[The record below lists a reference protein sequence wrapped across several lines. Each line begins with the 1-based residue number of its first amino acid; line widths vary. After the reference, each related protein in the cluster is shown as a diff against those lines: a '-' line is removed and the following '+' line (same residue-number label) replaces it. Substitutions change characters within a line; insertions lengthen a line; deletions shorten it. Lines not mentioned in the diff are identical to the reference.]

1 MKYDDE
7 TLMAYADGELDAAQR
22 AQIDAAIA
30 QDPGL
35 ALRVQEHKALRARMT
50 GAFSRVL
57 DQPIPERLE
66 AAARVGVRAETP
78 ARGNVI
84 KFPARSARAPSP
96 PWRAREWIAMAA
108 SLLLG
113 VLLSWRLLVPANSAL
128 FEAGEGGLLAR
139 GELARALENQLASE
153 QAEER
158 VLIGLTFKAHDGNYC
173 RSFVLRAARTAGLA
187 CRVGSNGRFR
197 RPTRPLVSEAACN
210 RRIRL
215 CRRQYC
221 ESSSADGRHGA
232 RCRGR
237 KRASWHLGAGLVT
250 DPARSRSS

>member
-22 AQIDAAIA
+22 AQIEAAIA

-35 ALRVQEHKALRARMT
+35 ALRVQEHKALRATMT

-57 DQPIPERLE
+57 DQPVPERLE

-153 QAEER
+153 QSGGER

-187 CRVGSNGRFR
+187 CRVGSEWQV
-197 RPTRPLVSEAACN
+197 PATDSSLVSEGGMQQANSALPPSILRIIEARMEGTALDAEGEKAA
-210 RRIRL
+210 RVGTWAPG
-215 CRRQYC
+215 
-221 ESSSADGRHGA
+221 S
-232 RCRGR
+232 
-237 KRASWHLGAGLVT
+237 
-250 DPARSRSS
+250 

>member
-1 MKYDDE
+1 VKFDDE

-22 AQIDAAIA
+22 AQIEAAIA

-66 AAARVGVRAETP
+66 AAARVGTRADAP

-84 KFPARSARAPSP
+84 KFPARVTRAPSP

-113 VLLSWRLLVPANSAL
+113 VLLSWRLLVPGNTGL
-128 FEAGEGGLLAR
+128 FEAGKGGLLAR
-139 GELARALENQLASE
+139 GELARALESQLASE
-153 QAEER
+153 QNGDER
-158 VLIGLTFKAHDGNYC
+158 VLIGLTFQAHDGAYC

-187 CRVGSNGRFR
+187 CRAGSEWQIPATDSTLAPAGAMQQAGSILPPSILRII
-197 RPTRPLVSEAACN
+197 EARMEGAALDAEGEKN
-210 RRIRL
+210 ARL
-215 CRRQYC
+215 
-221 ESSSADGRHGA
+221 EAWDP
-232 RCRGR
+232 
-237 KRASWHLGAGLVT
+237 KR
-250 DPARSRSS
+250 

>member
-1 MKYDDE
+1 VKYDDE

-66 AAARVGVRAETP
+66 AAARLGTRADAP

-84 KFPARSARAPSP
+84 RFPARSARAPSP
-96 PWRAREWIAMAA
+96 PWRAREWIAMTA

-153 QAEER
+153 QSGGER

-187 CRVGSNGRFR
+187 CRVGSEWQV
-197 RPTRPLVSEAACN
+197 PATDSSLVSEGGMQQANSALPPSIL
-210 RRIRL
+210 RIIEARMEGTALDAEGEKNARL
-215 CRRQYC
+215 GTWAPG
-221 ESSSADGRHGA
+221 S
-232 RCRGR
+232 
-237 KRASWHLGAGLVT
+237 
-250 DPARSRSS
+250 

>member
-35 ALRVQEHKALRARMT
+35 ARRVQEHKALRARMT

-66 AAARVGVRAETP
+66 AAARVGTRADAP

-128 FEAGEGGLLAR
+128 FQAGEGGLLAR

-153 QAEER
+153 QSGEER

-187 CRVGSNGRFR
+187 CRVGSEWQV
-197 RPTRPLVSEAACN
+197 PATDSSLVSEGGMQQA
-210 RRIRL
+210 
-215 CRRQYC
+215 
-221 ESSSADGRHGA
+221 SSALPPSILRIIEA
-232 RCRGR
+232 RMEGTAFDAEGEKNARLG
-237 KRASWHLGAGLVT
+237 SWAPG
-250 DPARSRSS
+250 S

>member
-1 MKYDDE
+1 VKYDDE

-35 ALRVQEHKALRARMT
+35 ALRVQEHKALRAKMA

-66 AAARVGVRAETP
+66 AAAHAGVRAETP

-84 KFPARSARAPSP
+84 KFPARSTRAPSP

-139 GELARALENQLASE
+139 GELARALESQLASE
-153 QAEER
+153 QSGEER

-173 RSFVLRAARTAGLA
+173 RTFVLRAARTAGLA
-187 CRVGSNGRFR
+187 CRVGSEWQV
-197 RPTRPLVSEAACN
+197 PATDSSLVSEGGRAEGTA
-210 RRIRL
+210 RGLSRGGPL
-215 CRRQYC
+215 SRRQKRAT
-221 ESSSADGRHGA
+221 EHG
-232 RCRGR
+232 RGR
-237 KRASWHLGAGLVT
+237 AVVS
-250 DPARSRSS
+250 D

>member
-1 MKYDDE
+1 MKFDDE

-66 AAARVGVRAETP
+66 AAAHAGVRAETP

-153 QAEER
+153 QSGGER

-187 CRVGSNGRFR
+187 CRVGSEWQV
-197 RPTRPLVSEAACN
+197 PATDSSLVSEGGMQQANSALPPSIL
-210 RRIRL
+210 RIIEARMEGTALDAEGEKNARL
-215 CRRQYC
+215 GTWAPG
-221 ESSSADGRHGA
+221 S
-232 RCRGR
+232 
-237 KRASWHLGAGLVT
+237 
-250 DPARSRSS
+250 

>member
-1 MKYDDE
+1 MKFDDE

-22 AQIDAAIA
+22 AQIEAAIA

-66 AAARVGVRAETP
+66 AAARVGTRADAP
-78 ARGNVI
+78 ARDNVI

-113 VLLSWRLLVPANSAL
+113 VLLSWRLLVPGNTGL
-128 FEAGEGGLLAR
+128 FEAGKGGLLAR
-139 GELARALENQLASE
+139 GELARALESQLASE
-153 QAEER
+153 QSGEEP
-158 VLIGLTFKAHDGNYC
+158 VLIGLTFKAHDGKYC

-187 CRVGSNGRFR
+187 CRVGSEWQI
-197 RPTRPLVSEAACN
+197 PATDSSLVPEGGMQQA
-210 RRIRL
+210 
-215 CRRQYC
+215 
-221 ESSSADGRHGA
+221 SSALPPSILRIIEA
-232 RCRGR
+232 RMEGT
-237 KRASWHLGAGLVT
+237 ALDAEGEES
-250 DPARSRSS
+250 ARLDTWNSSPQVLK